1 MNRLTDDELLA
12 ELKDRFAFNTKALFD
27 LQEMTSK
34 LEAMNSKLQE
44 SESVKGHFLS
54 NIRNE
59 INNPLTSI
67 MGLSTQFM
75 SNKQCDPQRC
85 ADISRMIYLEAFHL
99 DFQLQNIFM
108 AAELEAG
115 EAEPAFSKVDILT
128 IVDRVVDAFDYQIS
142 EKGIA
147 ISIDV
152 PTDLVF
158 ATDARMLKLV
168 LSNLLANA
176 SEFCDK
182 EGEISIK
189 AITGENCLHI
199 ELRDNG
205 VGIDPVDQQAVF
217 DRFHQLDKGTTKNH
231 RGHGLGL
238 SIVSTLV
245 ELLGGEL
252 SLESQVGE
260 GCSFRIRLPETSQPV
275 KDSAQAGNLFLFDDA
290 EQF

>member
-1 MNRLTDDELLA
+1 MKRLNDDELIA
-12 ELKDRFAFNTKALFD
+12 ELKERFSFNGKALGD
-27 LQEMTSK
+27 LQEMTAK
-34 LEAMNSKLQE
+34 LEVMNTKLKE
-44 SESVKGHFLS
+44 PEAVKGHFLS

-75 SNKQCDPQRC
+75 GGKCNPERC

-115 EAEPAFSKVDILT
+115 EAEPAFSRVDILT
-128 IVDRVVDAFDYQIS
+128 IVDRGVDAFDYQIK
-142 EKGIA
+142 EKGINVTV
-147 ISIDV
+147 DM
-152 PTDLVF
+152 PKDLVF

-176 SEFCDK
+176 SEFCDQK
-182 EGEISIK
+182 GEISIK
-189 AITGENCLHI
+189 AKPEGSCLHI

-205 VGIDPVDQQAVF
+205 VGIDQADQQAVF
-217 DRFHQLDKGTTKNH
+217 DRFHQLDIGTTKNH

-252 SLESQVGE
+252 SLESKIGE
-260 GCSFRIRLPETSQPV
+260 GCCFRIDLPETSQPV
-275 KDSAQAGNLFLFDDA
+275 QDTAQAGNLFMFDDT

>member
-1 MNRLTDDELLA
+1 MNRLTDEELIA
-12 ELKDRFAFNTKALFD
+12 ELKERFAFNLKALDD
-27 LQEMTSK
+27 LREMTGK
-34 LEAMNSKLQE
+34 LEEMNAKLQE
-44 SESVKGHFLS
+44 SESVKGNFLS

-75 SNKQCDPQRC
+75 GGKCDPERC
-85 ADISRMIYLEAFHL
+85 ENISRMIYLEAFHL

-115 EAEPAFSKVDILT
+115 EAEPAFSRVDILT
-128 IVDRVVDAFDYQIS
+128 IVDRVVDAFDYQIK
-142 EKGIA
+142 EKGI
-147 ISIDV
+147 DV
-152 PTDLVF
+152 TVDMPKDLVF

-176 SEFCDK
+176 SEFCDQ

-189 AITGENCLHI
+189 AKSGENCLYI

-205 VGIDPVDQQAVF
+205 VGIDPADQQAVF

-238 SIVSTLV
+238 SIVSTLI

-252 SLESQVGE
+252 SLESQIGE
-260 GCSFRIRLPETSQPV
+260 GCCFRIDLPETSQPV
-275 KDSAQAGNLFLFDDA
+275 QDSAQAGNLFMFDDA

>member
-1 MNRLTDDELLA
+1 MKRLTDDELIA
-12 ELKDRFAFNTKALFD
+12 ELKERFAFNVKALDD
-27 LQEMTSK
+27 LREMTCK
-34 LEAMNSKLQE
+34 LEEMNTKLQE
-44 SESVKGHFLS
+44 SEAVKGHFLS

-75 SNKQCDPQRC
+75 SKQCDPKRC

-115 EAEPAFSKVDILT
+115 EAEPAYSRVDIMT

-142 EKGIA
+142 EKGIDVK
-147 ISIDV
+147 IDM

-168 LSNLLANA
+168 LSNLLSNA
-176 SEFCDK
+176 SEFCD
-182 EGEISIK
+182 EQGEISIK
-189 AITGENCLHI
+189 ANAGENCLHI

-205 VGIDPVDQQAVF
+205 VGIDPADQQAVF
-217 DRFHQLDKGTTKNH
+217 DRFHQLDAGTTKSH

-252 SLESQVGE
+252 SLESQIGE
-260 GCSFRIRLPETSQPV
+260 GCCFHIDLPETSHPV
-275 KDSAQAGNLFLFDDA
+275 QDSAQAGNLFIFDDV
-290 EQF
+290 EEF

>member
-1 MNRLTDDELLA
+1 MKRLTDDELIA
-12 ELKDRFAFNTKALFD
+12 ELKERFAFNMKALVD
-27 LQEMTSK
+27 LQEMTAK
-34 LEAMNSKLQE
+34 LEVMNTKLQE

-67 MGLSTQFM
+67 MGLSTQFLG
-75 SNKQCDPQRC
+75 NDPERC
-85 ADISRMIYLEAFHL
+85 ANISRMIYLEAFHL

-115 EAEPAFSKVDILT
+115 EAEPAFSRVDILT

-147 ISIDV
+147 VAIDM
-152 PTDLVF
+152 PADLVF

-182 EGEISIK
+182 KGEISIK
-189 AITGENCLHI
+189 AKAGESCLHI

-260 GCSFRIRLPETSQPV
+260 GCCFRFDLPETSQPV
-275 KDSAQAGNLFLFDDA
+275 QDSAQAGNLFMFDDA